1 MDDAQMH
8 IEFLKSMFYNN
19 LILLLRGRDRMA
31 KWADYLVSAVRY
43 DGNKERIEQVKVHED
58 KGDSVGTVKVWTRAQ
73 VVSAIGQGMTCCTIL
88 QSGDQWRR
96 GEDIHVV
103 VVGGEKFIRTDAN
116 SVKRDNLGELP
127 EF

>member
-1 MDDAQMH
+1 MTAT
-8 IEFLKSMFYNN
+8 K
-19 LILLLRGRDRMA
+19 

-43 DGNKERIEQVKVHED
+43 NTQRERIEKVKVHED
-58 KGDSVGTVKVWTRAQ
+58 KGESIGNAKEWARKE
-73 VVSAIGQGMTCCTIL
+73 VVAAITENSTFCTIL
-88 QSGDQWRR
+88 RSNDNKWRR

-116 SVKRDNLGELP
+116 AEKQDNLGELP